1 MFIKKKVLK
10 YWTILNMK
18 SRSKDIRY
26 IKKFEGIVSNK
37 TDLRI
42 NL

>member
-1 MFIKKKVLK
+1 
-10 YWTILNMK
+10 MK

-42 NL
+42 NLWLEFGNMAI